1 MKSNSF
7 LKKSSFISFGWICI
21 LLFIATVPSIS
32 IAQDLLEQYIHSKG
46 DGTIVF
52 NSSNIK
58 QYWIDKSVLSQN
70 GVIQIQLTKGKKFF
84 ESVPL
89 KIQLANVTADQDC
102 EVEVITE
109 NDGVNFQILNE
120 KSTIISNENSSNPLG
135 RYRAL
140 VSKFHMEDAS
150 GLAFFMKFN
159 SANNDPIAIKS
170 IVLSFSKNNLFLDS
184 PGVLKYNKDNLLL
197 KGGTFSS
204 SNDSS
209 FSITGER
216 NYCNSKNRIVIQEAP
231 IITSATIKNI
241 GEQTSKIQFGYTVYT
256 QNSVPLGRK
265 LLPYKNPGSDVLE
278 VVSSEKNSPQ
288 IVVNTYSEY
297 QKGSF
302 LALNAKDD
310 LSDLPNTSFA
320 DGSIVEITKNDDGS
334 AVITMS
340 EPQKVALK
348 KGMLV
353 RIHGIGTNSNI
364 NIYQKILLPGEEE
377 HIDHT
382 MKKDETVFRST
393 KAFPKG
399 TYYVVPF
406 VNFLSEEKGKD
417 CSIQLSDYS
426 ISY

>member
-7 LKKSSFISFGWICI
+7 LKKSSFISFCGFFI
-21 LLFIATVPSIS
+21 LLFIVTVPNIS

-70 GVIQIQLTKGKKFF
+70 GVIQIQLTEGKKFF

-159 SANNDPIAIKS
+159 STNNDPIAIKS
-170 IVLSFSKNNLFLDS
+170 IVLSFSKNSLFLDS

-209 FSITGER
+209 LSITGER

-241 GEQTSKIQFGYTVYT
+241 GEQASLIQFGYTVYM
-256 QNSVPLGRK
+256 QDAVPLSGN
-265 LLPYKNPGSDVLE
+265 LFPYKIPSSILE
-278 VVSSEKNSPQ
+278 VVSSEKNSTQ
-288 IVVNTYSEY
+288 IIVNSYADY

-310 LSDLPNTSFA
+310 LSDIPNTSFA
-320 DGSIVEITKNDDGS
+320 DGTIVEITKKDDGS
-334 AVITMS
+334 AVVTMS
-340 EPQKVALK
+340 EPQKTALE
-348 KGMLV
+348 KGMRV
-353 RIHGIGTNSNI
+353 RIHGNGIGSNI
-364 NIYQKILLPGEEE
+364 YIYSKKLLPGEEE

-382 MKKDETVFRST
+382 MKKDESAFRSAGKVFT
-393 KAFPKG
+393 KG
-399 TYYVVPF
+399 SYYVVPF
-406 VNFLSEEKGKD
+406 VTLYSEEKGKE
-417 CSIQLSDYS
+417 CMIQLSDYS